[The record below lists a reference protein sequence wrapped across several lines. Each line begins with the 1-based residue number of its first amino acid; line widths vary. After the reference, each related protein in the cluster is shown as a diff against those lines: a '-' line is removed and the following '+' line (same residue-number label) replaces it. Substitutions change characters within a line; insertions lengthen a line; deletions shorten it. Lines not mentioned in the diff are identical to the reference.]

1 LVASVSLAQYVSK
14 AEVHYGYSGDPNQV
28 GYARDR
34 GLSWAGWHHIAGI
47 PQWVT
52 AWAFVALFIG
62 IVSVFIK
69 CGKEDFNLYP
79 RDCLRYLTA
88 FCFGLFCALPCL
100 WPPACLCYH
109 YVKKKN
115 PSRGSVQDSEPVA
128 NNPAVHE
135 TDPEAL
141 PDYPDHP
148 PTTLPDYPYQTI
160 LPDQPDQTALPDYTD
175 HPSPS
180 APPAE
185 FVSTSAAEE
194 ARAAADAR
202 EAADAAA
209 ALAAAEAGVAAAA
222 ARPSENE
229 FEAPP
234 SYDAAMKGEF

>member
-1 LVASVSLAQYVSK
+1 MSSKLLLAASVSLAQYVS

-62 IVSVFIK
+62 IVSVFIECCK
-69 CGKEDFNLYP
+69 KDFNLYP
-79 RDCLRYLTA
+79 RACLGHRYLTA

-100 WPPACLCYH
+100 WPPACLSYH
-109 YVKKKN
+109 YVKKRN
-115 PSRGSVQDSEPVA
+115 RGNIQESEPVP
-128 NNPAVHE
+128 NNSPVHH

-148 PTTLPDYPYQTI
+148 PTTLPDYPYQTM
-160 LPDQPDQTALPDYTD
+160 LPDHPQTALPDYTD

-185 FVSTSAAEE
+185 FVTASAAKIAAEE

-202 EAADAAA
+202 EAA
-209 ALAAAEAGVAAAA
+209 EAAA
-222 ARPSENE
+222 ARPGETE

-234 SYDAAMKGEF
+234 SYDAAMRGDF

>member
-1 LVASVSLAQYVSK
+1 MGSSKFLLFASVSLAHYVSK
-14 AEVHYGYSGDPNQV
+14 AEVHYGYSGDPNKV

-69 CGKEDFNLYP
+69 SGKEDFNLYP
-79 RDCLRYLTA
+79 KKCLGYLTA
-88 FCFGLFCALPCL
+88 FGCGLFCALPCL
-100 WPPACLCYH
+100 WPIVCLLWDRIQ
-109 YVKKKN
+109 KKIAK
-115 PSRGSVQDSEPVA
+115 RRQGGVQESEPA
-128 NNPAVHE
+128 DNNPAVHE

-141 PDYPDHP
+141 PDYTDHP
-148 PTTLPDYPYQTI
+148 PTTLPDY
-160 LPDQPDQTALPDYTD
+160 TD
-175 HPSPS
+175 PPSPS

-185 FVSTSAAEE
+185 FATTSAAEE
-194 ARAAADAR
+194 ARAAAEAR

-209 ALAAAEAGVAAAA
+209 ALASAETAAAGVA
-222 ARPSENE
+222 RPGENG

-234 SYDAAMKGEF
+234 SYDA